1 MRIRVCA
8 DSAGPGRAGKVG
20 PGGTVHFYV
29 AGQSGVDRTLC
40 GQTVGPDYDTDYD
53 AVFTIASEAG
63 TKVYECPR
71 CRELRSQLR

>member
-1 MRIRVCA
+1 M
-8 DSAGPGRAGKVG
+8 
-20 PGGTVHFYV
+20 HFYV